1 MLLSLTSLAA
11 LSFSVTPLCVNSPRV
26 VQRSTTLRCLD
37 TSDDEFRHG
46 AGSKALASTAAIDGS
61 VAMITPQTGGP
72 AASASP
78 APATPARASPAAG
91 AAEEPPPDE
100 ESGAAAEVVIGG
112 TKAAKQGTSN
122 KQNWADPADEF
133 RHGTGS
139 RPLGMSGNFRH
150 GTPKSRK
157 RSSGFDTK

>member
-61 VAMITPQTGGP
+61 VAMITPQTGAPP
-72 AASASP
+72 ANAS
-78 APATPARASPAAG
+78 PARASPARASPAPA
-91 AAEEPPPDE
+91 AAEEPPQDAE

-112 TKAAKQGTSN
+112 TKGAAQGTS
-122 KQNWADPADEF
+122 KKNWADPADEF